1 MPLAP
6 AERKEWIGVNQDLEQ
21 ADDLQQDEPI
31 EDTAPDTPETED
43 ETPADDAVVA
53 DGIDLNEA
61 LEEANDRYLRLVA
74 EFDNYRKRTA
84 REKLETFGNATSNV
98 VEKLLPVID
107 NFERAVEA
115 PCTDEE
121 YHKGVVMMLGQ
132 FQSFLEK
139 LGVTEVPAL
148 GEAFDPNLHNAIKQA
163 EATEAF
169 PEGTV
174 CEVFQ
179 KGYLL
184 NDRLIR
190 PAMVAVAG

>member
-1 MPLAP
+1 M
-6 AERKEWIGVNQDLEQ
+6 NQDLEQ

-43 ETPADDAVVA
+43 ETPDDDAVVA

-121 YHKGVVMMLGQ
+121 YHKGVVTMLGQ

>member
-1 MPLAP
+1 
-6 AERKEWIGVNQDLEQ
+6 
-21 ADDLQQDEPI
+21 
-31 EDTAPDTPETED
+31 
-43 ETPADDAVVA
+43 
-53 DGIDLNEA
+53 
-61 LEEANDRYLRLVA
+61 
-74 EFDNYRKRTA
+74 
-84 REKLETFGNATSNV
+84 
-98 VEKLLPVID
+98 
-107 NFERAVEA
+107 
-115 PCTDEE
+115 
-121 YHKGVVMMLGQ
+121 MMLGQ

-139 LGVTEVPAL
+139 LVVTEVPAL